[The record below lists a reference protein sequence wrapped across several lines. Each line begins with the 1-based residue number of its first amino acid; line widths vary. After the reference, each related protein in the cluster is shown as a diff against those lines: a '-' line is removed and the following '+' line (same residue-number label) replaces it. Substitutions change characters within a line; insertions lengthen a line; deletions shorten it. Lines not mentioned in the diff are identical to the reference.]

1 MLRDNTQFIELQCP
15 LKQKATELSALTY
28 AFLSIH
34 VSILTQDHLTELVQ
48 HFF

>member
-1 MLRDNTQFIELQCP
+1 MLQDNKQFIELQCP

-34 VSILTQDHLTELVQ
+34 VSILTQGHLRKLA
-48 HFF
+48 